1 MKRVQAGC
9 ICQTLLF
16 SQKPDAGY
24 TKEQALEINRQ
35 EVEHYKAHMAKM
47 RTRYQITESQEQ
59 ADGSILL
66 RVRKEYNPTVS
77 VDEYF
82 SDLLLEQPQ

>member
-1 MKRVQAGC
+1 MKRIQAAS
-9 ICQTLLF
+9 IFQTLLF

-24 TKEQALEINRQ
+24 TKEQTLEINRQ
-35 EVEHYKAHMAKM
+35 EVEHYKSLMEKR
-47 RTRYQITESQEQ
+47 RTRYQITETQEQ

-82 SDLLLEQPQ
+82 ADPL

>member
-1 MKRVQAGC
+1 MKRIQAAS
-9 ICQTLLF
+9 IFQTLLF

-35 EVEHYKAHMAKM
+35 EVEHYKSLMEKRH
-47 RTRYQITESQEQ
+47 TRYRITETQEQ

-82 SDLLLEQPQ
+82 K

>member
-1 MKRVQAGC
+1 MKRIQAAS
-9 ICQTLLF
+9 IFQTLLF

-35 EVEHYKAHMAKM
+35 EVEHYKSLMEKRH
-47 RTRYQITESQEQ
+47 TRDRITETQEQ

-82 SDLLLEQPQ
+82 K